1 MSILFEDKTWPELK
15 DEAERGALILIP
27 VGQTEEHGP
36 HLPVNTDTV
45 IAFEIAKAS
54 AEAVKGEIPVLVS
67 PPIWASYSA
76 REMSR
81 WPGTIRVRPTTV
93 LALIEDICRSFIEM
107 GFTRLVLV
115 NGHGH
120 NTDILRLSART
131 VADETNV
138 YMAVVSLWSLAS
150 DVARAHRRS
159 EIGGICHACEYETSL
174 MLYLGRR
181 VLMDLATKEDSIRY
195 HSDFFP
201 GDTFGKGSSGVFWS
215 TWGVQESKTGVY
227 GDPTVA
233 TREFGEMLARA
244 TIEKLAEFLREFYK
258 KRR

>member
-201 GDTFGKGSSGVFWS
+201 GDTFEKAAPAYSAFNW
-215 TWGVQESKTGVY
+215 
-227 GDPTVA
+227 
-233 TREFGEMLARA
+233 EFRRA
-244 TIEKLAEFLREFYK
+244 KRGLR
-258 KRR
+258 